1 MSNWQNRD
9 VVVIGSGPNG
19 LAAAITMA
27 RAGCTVTVYEAEPT
41 IGGGARSG
49 ALTLPGFIHDV
60 CSSVHALA
68 AASPFVQSLPL
79 EDLGLGLKWI
89 HPEFPLAHP
98 FDDGTAITVSRSL
111 PETSS
116 RFGADSQAVQRLFEP
131 SVRSWS
137 QLSSEILRPARL
149 PRHPLHLARFG
160 WHALPSA
167 ATIAG
172 RSFKTE
178 KARAVFAGMSAHSIM
193 PLTSLGSS
201 AFGILL
207 WTMCHAVGWPFVAG
221 GSQSIANALASYLR
235 KIGGNIV
242 TNRRVSSL
250 DDLPPNCV
258 ILCDLTPRQL
268 LEIAGKRISAAE
280 RSRLSSYRYGP
291 GVFKVDWS
299 LAAPIPWNAPECRK
313 AGTVHL
319 GATFQEIAAWEQA
332 CWSNSRAAQPF
343 VLVTQPSL
351 FDSSRAPDG
360 KHTAWGYCHV
370 PHASALDMTDRIESQ
385 VERFASGF
393 RKQILQRAVMSPHD
407 FERHNGNL
415 IGGDISGGAMTL
427 RRLLLR
433 STRRSYTTGIDRVF
447 LCSSSTA
454 PGPGVHGLCGYY
466 AAQLALE
473 KHFKGRH
480 R

>member
-9 VVVIGSGPNG
+9 VVVVGSGPNG

-27 RAGCTVTVYEAEPT
+27 RAGCKVIVYEAEPT
-41 IGGGARSG
+41 IGGGARS
-49 ALTLPGFIHDV
+49 ASLTLPGFIHDV

-68 AASPFVQSLPL
+68 AASTFMQSLPL
-79 EDLGLGLKWI
+79 EDLGLKWI
-89 HPEFPLAHP
+89 HPESPLAHP
-98 FDDGTAITVSRSL
+98 FDDRTAITVSRSL
-111 PETSS
+111 QETSS
-116 RFGADSQAVQRLFEP
+116 RFGADAQAVQRLLEP
-131 SVRSWS
+131 FVRSWS
-137 QLSSEILRPARL
+137 QLFSEILRPARL
-149 PRHPLHLARFG
+149 PRHPLDLARFG
-160 WHALPSA
+160 WRALPSA
-167 ATIAG
+167 ATIAA
-172 RSFKTE
+172 RNFKTE

-201 AFGILL
+201 AFGIIL

-221 GSQSIANALASYLR
+221 GSQSITDALARHLQNL
-235 KIGGNIV
+235 GGKIV
-242 TNRRVSSL
+242 TNTRVSSL
-250 DDLPPNCV
+250 DDLPQDSV

-268 LEIAGKRISAAE
+268 LEIAGKGISAAE
-280 RSRLSSYRYGP
+280 RSRFSNYRYGP

-299 LAAPIPWNAPECRK
+299 LDAPIPWNAPECRK

-319 GATFQEIAAWEQA
+319 GATLQEIAAWEQA
-332 CWSNSRAAQPF
+332 CWNNSRAAHPF

-370 PHASALDMTDRIESQ
+370 PHASTMDMTDRIESQ

-393 RKQILQRAVMSPHD
+393 RKHILERAVMSPHD
-407 FERHNGNL
+407 LERHNPNL

-433 STRRSYTTGIDRVF
+433 STRRSYITSIDRVF
-447 LCSSSTA
+447 LCSSSTP

-473 KHFKGRH
+473 KHFKDR
-480 R
+480 RMR